1 MRGLVMAR
9 REVRAARQTSLR
21 NRPGS
26 DARPVL
32 REVIVFSWLNF
43 SFFVFFLGE
52 TRCSIY

>member
-1 MRGLVMAR
+1 MAR